1 MKFFNIV
8 KANAEIEKHEATIAT
23 LTGELTALKDNA
35 PQIEAAAEKLRGEKT
50 ALEAKVAQAEGD
62 LATAK
67 QTISTLTG
75 EREAISA
82 QLVEANAKLA
92 NPGEQIRNA
101 ASAQAAAIVAASG
114 HTPIAA
120 TPSAA
125 PNGTAEKKVTRTEF
139 AAMNP
144 VSRGQFIRAGGRVTD

>member
-35 PQIEAAAEKLRGEKT
+35 PQIEAAAEALRNEKT
-50 ALEAKVAQAEGD
+50 ALEAKAAQVESD

-75 EREAISA
+75 ERDAISA
-82 QLVEANAKLA
+82 QLMEANKKLA
-92 NPGEQIRNA
+92 NPGEQIKNA

-120 TPSAA
+120 APEVKTDAGAKEREAISKLSGVERAIAA
-125 PNGTAEKKVTRTEF
+125 HKLKNVQTK
-139 AAMNP
+139 
-144 VSRGQFIRAGGRVTD
+144 